1 MIAELNEA
9 EYWVTS
15 QFRDLLVSK
24 KKEKKKKKQ
33 QHNSC
38 NKVSPYSWETPWKQ
52 LGLKSLLKDNDA
64 DLLSLSHPSLYG
76 RMALFSDSKEKE

>member
-24 KKEKKKKKQ
+24 EKREEEE
-33 QHNSC
+33 
-38 NKVSPYSWETPWKQ
+38 ETAAQ
-52 LGLKSLLKDNDA
+52 FL
-64 DLLSLSHPSLYG
+64 
-76 RMALFSDSKEKE
+76 